1 MVHLNSFFDATNAHD
16 FNTLTTSNDPRLRYT
31 PFNGSH
37 PVIKPR
43 FNLVMLVLGFGF
55 GFGFGLPRGKP
66 SDKPKPIYSTPTTQ
80 KVGWL
85 WQNRPDRECH
95 TSFDAFIECKTLL
108 AHKAYVLIPNEL
120 V

>member
-1 MVHLNSFFDATNAHD
+1 MGVHLHSFFDATNAHYC
-16 FNTLTTSNDPRLRYT
+16 NTLTTSNDPRLRYT

-43 FNLVMLVLGFGF
+43 FNPVMLVL
-55 GFGFGLPRGKP
+55 GFGLPRGKP
-66 SDKPKPIYSTPTTQ
+66 LDKPKPIYSTTTNP

-85 WQNRPDRECH
+85 WESQPDGDECH
-95 TSFDAFIECKTLL
+95 ASFDAFDECKTRL
-108 AHKAYVLIPNEL
+108 AHKAYILIPNKL